1 MKVFAALALIL
12 LCGCDP
18 RAPGFR
24 NEMRRRSSDSGLAL
38 GYIGG
43 SGMEVFPLA
52 GPITQKSL
60 ENYSGPCRICAG
72 WFSSDG
78 KLIIWNVLW
87 PDWKPDEPSLLVRTI
102 TGQTIAI
109 WSGLLNTPYALALSP
124 DRSRVALEAI
134 NHYPGA
140 PATGLQYVVLG
151 TPNRVILEPQ
161 PPENEMGGSESVGWS
176 PDSRSIVFSRHGKI
190 IIVNVTTGDQKVMT
204 SGSRPAWSPDGRWI
218 SFTSSDGR
226 PMLLDPSSRKEVA
239 LYGGSR
245 ITGPIAWSPDSCCIS
260 FSDHGRNVE
269 DFLGIIQGRMIVYR
283 ISDGTWFPLVHFGL
297 KGGISSRFG
306 WFYKYKDFLE
316 INRSNEAKQGTQRT
330 LMPR

>member
-1 MKVFAALALIL
+1 
-12 LCGCDP
+12 
-18 RAPGFR
+18 
-24 NEMRRRSSDSGLAL
+24 MRRRSSDSGLAL

-43 SGMEVFPLA
+43 SGMEVFPL
-52 GPITQKSL
+52 GGLPITATMLL
-60 ENYSGPCRICAG
+60 ENYSGPCRSCAG

-78 KLIIWNVLW
+78 KEIIWNVLW
-87 PDWKPDEPSLLVRTI
+87 PDWKPDETSLLVRTI

-161 PPENEMGGSESVGWS
+161 PPENEMDGSGSVGWS

-190 IIVNVTTGDQKVMT
+190 IIVNIETGDRKVIA
-204 SGSRPAWSPDGRWI
+204 SGSRPAWSPDGRWL

-226 PMLLDPSSRKEVA
+226 PMLLDPSSRKEVV
-239 LYGGSR
+239 LYGGR
-245 ITGPIAWSPDSCCIS
+245 KITGPIAWSPDSCCVS
-260 FSDHGRNVE
+260 FSDLGRNIE
-269 DFLGIIQGRMIVYR
+269 DLFGIIEGRIIVYR
-283 ISDGTWFPLVHFGL
+283 ISDGAWFPLVRI
-297 KGGISSRFG
+297 GGEGRGTSARFG
-306 WFYKYKDFLE
+306 WFYNYKEFLE
-316 INRSNEAKQGTQRT
+316 INRANEARQDQRVS
-330 LMPR
+330 PKPKK